1 MHAFPPDTIIVAA
14 DNQVSCDVD
23 NEAALLNLTT
33 GVYYGLDAVGAY
45 IWKLVQAPT
54 TVGALRERMVADFEI
69 DAAVADSD
77 LTEFLGEMLSAGLI
91 QQR

>member
-1 MHAFPPDTIIVAA
+1 MHSLPPDTIIVAA

-33 GVYYGLDAVGAY
+33 GVYYGLDPVGAY

-77 LTEFLGEMLSAGLI
+77 LTEFLSEMLSAGLI